1 MSAAADDYR
10 PRPRIVHSNGGLN
23 APPPGGRLQ
32 SPAGGGGGDDTE
44 ARLRV
49 LETHVEYIKAA
60 LERIEA
66 TSNSTG
72 DSVSRLETET
82 GKLGVKVDH
91 LPTMR
96 VFLSVAALVVALVSA
111 LMVYV
116 GKIGLLAQAIK

>member
-10 PRPRIVHSNGGLN
+10 PGLRLVQSGGGLN
-23 APPPGGRLQ
+23 GPPPGGPLQ
-32 SPAGGGGGDDTE
+32 TAGGGGGGDTE

-66 TSNSTG
+66 ISNSTR
-72 DSVSRLETET
+72 DSVSRLEIET

-96 VFLSVAALVVALVSA
+96 VFLSMAALIVALVSA
-111 LMVYV
+111 LMVYL